1 MCLTLTSV
9 CNKDSNI
16 WGQVG
21 QNSCRLH
28 STRMRLIQNLQ
39 KGLFGSTQSSASD
52 SDLCLKKYNRDSGT
66 KREIHKK
73 VFALLVQQQRM
84 ECAVTSGKD
93 IVKLKPESVFVP
105 T

>member
-1 MCLTLTSV
+1 MCLILTSI

-16 WGQVG
+16 WRQVG

-28 STRMRLIQNLQ
+28 STRMRPIQTL
-39 KGLFGSTQSSASD
+39 GLFGSTRSSASD
-52 SDLCLKKYNRDSGT
+52 SDLCFEKYNRDSGT

-73 VFALLVQQQRM
+73 VFTLLVQQQRM